1 VELKKGRK
9 EKVATSE
16 MVKDEKFLFSLEERG
31 IKATAERYGMSY
43 GRVHYI
49 VRAYGLKF
57 KVLLRG
63 RGNLDYSERNKEIM
77 RLRDEKGLT
86 LQAIGDTFELTRERV
101 RQIIDRY

>member
-63 RGNLDYSERNKEIM
+63 W
-77 RLRDEKGLT
+77 EKDAPPDFCVKGRCE
-86 LQAIGDTFELTRERV
+86 G
-101 RQIIDRY
+101 